1 VPRRARVQYENAFYH
16 VMNRGR
22 GRRWIFHG
30 DEYYE
35 AFLMTLEEA
44 HERYEAKIHA
54 YCLMGNHYHL
64 LVETPLANL
73 DRVMRHIN
81 GVYTQRYNRRKR
93 TDGPLFRGRYKSILV
108 DESAYLIQVVRYI
121 HRNPIEV
128 KGAKTD
134 VLESYRWSSYLA
146 YIGRESSPSWLY
158 KEKTYRT
165 LGAKD
170 PCVGYRQ
177 FVLEGLDERTKE
189 FYASEVLLGIF
200 GDKAYRESIYEEQER
215 LTVVTDVESM
225 IMSPIELD
233 EIVDA
238 VAEIFRV
245 DVDVIVKKQKGRRI
259 ENNSRR
265 LAIYCAKR
273 LGSYSQ
279 RTVAEYFG
287 LSHPGSVSSTV
298 RSIEKQ
304 VACGMLDNELEEVRK
319 RLNIVKLT

>member
-1 VPRRARVQYENAFYH
+1 MPRRARVQYENAFYH

-22 GRRWIFHG
+22 GRHWIFHG

-35 AFLMTLEEA
+35 TFLLTLEEA
-44 HERYEAKIHA
+44 HERFEAKIHA

-64 LVETPLANL
+64 LVETPHANL

-81 GVYTQRYNRRKR
+81 GVYTQRYNRRKS

-108 DESAYLIQVVRYI
+108 DESSYLLQVGRYI
-121 HRNPIEV
+121 HLNPREV
-128 KGAKTD
+128 KGAKPD

-146 YIGRESSPSWLY
+146 YIGRESPPSWLCR
-158 KEKTYRT
+158 EKMYRT

-177 FVLEGLDERTKE
+177 FVLEGLDERTRE
-189 FYASEVLLGIF
+189 FYGSEYLLGIF
-200 GDKAYRESIYEEQER
+200 GDKAYRESIYEEREQ
-215 LTVVTDVESM
+215 LAVVTDVEAL
-225 IMSPIELD
+225 IMPPIELD

-259 ENNSRR
+259 ENSTRR
-265 LAIYCAKR
+265 FAIYCAKR
-273 LGSYSQ
+273 LGRYSQ
-279 RTVAEYFG
+279 RAVAEYFG
-287 LSHPGSVSSTV
+287 LNHPGSVSSTV

-304 VACGMLDNELEEVRK
+304 VGCGMLDNELEEVRK
-319 RLNIVKLT
+319 RLKIVKLT